1 MEVDRAETS
10 SAAGVCLPLGSPTFI
25 DIGNG
30 RLRCKET
37 GHEFPAKDMDSY
49 AQTKSCRLALIDV
62 ALSRKQPPLHTFLP
76 HSLSKSKL
84 LCSLTGDT
92 INKSEEHIWKHIN
105 GKRFLKKLDE
115 VKMRQS
121 PEKVEKDVKKSRKL
135 SNLNSYPLYCR
146 RAKAF
151 MPTEPAAERRSS
163 DSEEPNFW
171 IPTVRGHWDSD
182 DEKVSWES
190 RITSFQETEANQGSG
205 LADEGRERESL
216 ELSIRIKRMAIAV
229 GPSSFAS
236 RKKKN
241 KKGSSSTVPNMHG
254 DV

>member
-1 MEVDRAETS
+1 MEVDRAETT
-10 SAAGVCLPLGSPTFI
+10 SAAGVCLPLGSPTFV
-25 DIGNG
+25 DLGNG

-49 AQTKSCRLALIDV
+49 AQAKSCRLALIDV

-92 INKSEEHIWKHIN
+92 INKTEEHIWKHIN

-121 PEKVEKDVKKSRKL
+121 PEKVGKDVKKSRKQ
-135 SNLNSYPLYCR
+135 SNLNSYPLYYQ

-151 MPTEPAAERRSS
+151 MPREPAAESRSS

-171 IPTVRGHWDSD
+171 IPTVGGHWDSD
-182 DEKVSWES
+182 DEKVSLES
-190 RITSFQETEANQGSG
+190 RITSFQETEANNGSG
-205 LADEGRERESL
+205 FVDEVRERESL
-216 ELSIRIKRMAIAV
+216 GLSIRMKRMAIAV

-236 RKKKN
+236 RKKKK
-241 KKGSSSTVPNMHG
+241 KKGSSPTVPNIHG